1 MMTRLGT
8 VIACTALVVGCA
20 SEVQR
25 RPVEFTAGIAELG
38 QRFTTTAFIE
48 LRPDSGYAR
57 SIPSGTEFVAIG
69 RIAAGLVLKPTNSV
83 LTLEGKHMHEAYAVR
98 DRDRLVGLYLPAE
111 QAYDA
116 LRNPPA
122 MPLQERK
129 DP

>member
-1 MMTRLGT
+1 MARLGT
-8 VIACTALVVGCA
+8 LFACTALVAGCA

-25 RPVEFTAGIAELG
+25 QPVEFTAAIAELG
-38 QRFTTTAFIE
+38 QRFVTTALVE

-57 SIPSGTEFVAIG
+57 SIPSGSEFVAIG
-69 RIAAGLVLKPTNSV
+69 RIAAGLVLRPTNSV

-111 QAYDA
+111 QAYAA
-116 LRNPPA
+116 LPNPPA